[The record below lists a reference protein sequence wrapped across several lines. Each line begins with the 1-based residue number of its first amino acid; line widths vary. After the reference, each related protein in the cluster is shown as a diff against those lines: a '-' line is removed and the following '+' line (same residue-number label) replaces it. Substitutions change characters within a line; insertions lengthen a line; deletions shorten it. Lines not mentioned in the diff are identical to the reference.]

1 MFIYNKQKTWS
12 LLQGSIIS
20 YLYGPPAY
28 GEENKQVNFPAHSS
42 LLAGVPL
49 LEKNRC
55 SNSLGRCVFCYKATN
70 TLIVC
75 ITVTNISLPQDLCVI
90 QKNIKQSEAIGFLF

>member
-28 GEENKQVNFPAHSS
+28 GEENKQVNLGQIEKTIVPFKTIAFYS
-42 LLAGVPL
+42 LFLA
-49 LEKNRC
+49 
-55 SNSLGRCVFCYKATN
+55 
-70 TLIVC
+70 
-75 ITVTNISLPQDLCVI
+75 
-90 QKNIKQSEAIGFLF
+90 FLTILSFLNPP